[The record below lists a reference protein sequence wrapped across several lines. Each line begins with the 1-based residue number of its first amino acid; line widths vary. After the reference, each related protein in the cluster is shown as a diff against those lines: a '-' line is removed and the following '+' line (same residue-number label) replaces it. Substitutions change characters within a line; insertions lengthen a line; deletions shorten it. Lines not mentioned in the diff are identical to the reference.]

1 MSAGK
6 NSIFEVKNSIMKL
19 KNRSLLHSA
28 YFEKYELEC
37 TGIPIWGIIEQIQ
50 ICVFNFNIHLG
61 F

>member
-6 NSIFEVKNSIMKL
+6 NYIFEVKNSIMKL
-19 KNRSLLHSA
+19 KNRSPQSA

-50 ICVFNFNIHLG
+50 ICVFNFNIHWG